1 MGLLVVTGAQLTCP
15 FGAAPG
21 TFNATSALTVLA
33 GGKPAGTIRDVAPMV
48 NITSF
53 GMCSS
58 LTNPMVAA
66 ATAAALGVLTP
77 QPCIPAIAGTWT
89 PVNPKVLIKGTPC
102 LCTGAT
108 CMCSNGLGMIQIT
121 NPGQTKV
128 MV

>member
-15 FGAAPG
+15 FGSAPG
-21 TFNATSALTVLA
+21 TFNATSALTVL
-33 GGKPAGTIRDVAPMV
+33 GTGKPAGTIRDVAPMV
-48 NITSF
+48 NIASF

-58 LTNPMVAA
+58 LANPMVAA

-77 QPCIPAIAGTWT
+77 QPCIPVIAGTWT
-89 PVNPKVLIKGTPC
+89 PVNPRVLIGGTPC

-108 CMCSNGLGMIQIT
+108 FMCSNGLGMNQIT